1 MPGIVS
7 LLPSATEWVYAL
19 GLQDQLRAV
28 TFECDE
34 PASAR
39 TQHQVVVQGLDTA
52 ALAPAAIDALVKAR
66 VAAGQPLYS
75 LDEQAM
81 AAITPEVVLTQDLCH
96 VCALPAGEV
105 EAALRVSGCP
115 GVVVT
120 LDPHTL
126 DQVLDCALQVA
137 SACGCESAGVRVR
150 AGLRARLDRVRAA
163 VGGRERPRVLVLEWI
178 EPAYLAGHWVP
189 DIVRAAG
196 GEAVLA
202 RPGARSVQVG
212 WDEISSCA
220 ADVVLV
226 APCGYGLEDAVR
238 QARDVRGRLPGAD
251 VWAIDAGGLVTRPGP
266 RLVEGVEALAWALH
280 PTAVPQPPAGR
291 VARMPPGGPS

>member
-28 TFECDE
+28 TFECDQ

-52 ALAPAAIDALVKAR
+52 GLAPAAIDALVKAR

-75 LDEQAM
+75 LDERAM
-81 AAITPEVVLTQDLCH
+81 AAIAPDVVLTQDLCH

-105 EAALRVSGCP
+105 VAALRVSGCP

-126 DQVLDCALQVA
+126 DQVLGCAVQVA
-137 SACGCESAGVRVR
+137 AACGCEPAGPRVR
-150 AGLRARLDRVRAA
+150 AELDARLDRIRAA
-163 VGGRERPRVLVLEWI
+163 VEGRTRPRVLVLEWT

-202 RPGARSVQVG
+202 HPGARSVEVG
-212 WDEISSCA
+212 WDEIGACA

-226 APCGYGLEDAVR
+226 APCGYGLDDAVQ
-238 QARDVRGRLPGAD
+238 QARAVRGRLPGAD

-280 PTAVPQPPAGR
+280 PTAVQQPPAGR
-291 VARMPPGGPS
+291 VARLPPGRPS